1 MEKHIG
7 IMLSFLCFSIFLLN
21 SVLNIHHRAC
31 IRLLNHIMD
40 IDKAL
45 QKLTYGYYILTAVKP
60 GDELKTRDKDYI
72 AAGIINWASQVSFE
86 PLQVGVSVQADSHLN
101 ETIDYSKS
109 FTLHI
114 LSENQKDFIEA
125 FSEDSEITSNL
136 INGIPYTMK
145 DDRISFE
152 NVLASIPCDLSN
164 SVRCGDHTLHIGE
177 VVSGHVLGHSSPL
190 TTVKRPSNYPGAK
203 MA

>member
-1 MEKHIG
+1 
-7 IMLSFLCFSIFLLN
+7 
-21 SVLNIHHRAC
+21 
-31 IRLLNHIMD
+31 MD
-40 IDKAL
+40 TDKAL
-45 QKLTYGYYILTAVKP
+45 RKLTYGYYILTAVKL

-114 LSENQKDFIEA
+114 LSENQKELIEA
-125 FSEDSEITSNL
+125 FSRESEITSSL

-145 DDRISFE
+145 GDRISFE

-177 VVSGHVLGHSSPL
+177 VVSGHVFDDTSPL
-190 TTVKRPSNYPGAK
+190 TTEKRPSKYPGAK
-203 MA
+203 MHG